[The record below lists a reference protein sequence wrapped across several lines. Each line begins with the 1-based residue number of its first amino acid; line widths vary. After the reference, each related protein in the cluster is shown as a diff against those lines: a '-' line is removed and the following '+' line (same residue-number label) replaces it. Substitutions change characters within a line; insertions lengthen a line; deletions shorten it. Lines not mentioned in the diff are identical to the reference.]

1 MIRRAPRSTRTDTLF
16 PYTTLFR
23 SGDRGHGGG
32 RAFGE
37 PGNDLPAGVAV
48 VEAAYFGDDAARA
61 VAPGAIAGG
70 EYRVCGLLNRW
81 GGWARGDGFRL
92 LLYPSYGGVGFALVE
107 VSAWPCGSESRST
120 GSCSA
125 SARWRCSGSTTS
137 AWRGCGWGTSTTSCW
152 GRGS

>member
-48 VEAAYFGDDAARA
+48 VEAADFVDDAARA

-70 EYRVCGLLNRW
+70 EYRVCGLLTR
-81 GGWARGDGFRL
+81 GGGKARGDGCRL
-92 LLYPSYGGVGFALVE
+92 RLYPSYGGVGVASVE
-107 VSAWPCGSESRST
+107 VCASPRVRDSRPT
-120 GSCSA
+120 GYCSA
-125 SARWRCSGSTTS
+125 SARLRCC
-137 AWRGCGWGTSTTSCW
+137 GCPYHPAP
-152 GRGS
+152 